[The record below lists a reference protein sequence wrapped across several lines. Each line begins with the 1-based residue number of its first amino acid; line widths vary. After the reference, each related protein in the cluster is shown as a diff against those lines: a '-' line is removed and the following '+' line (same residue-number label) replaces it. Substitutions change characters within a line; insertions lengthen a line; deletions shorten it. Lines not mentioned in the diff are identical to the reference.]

1 MESNTNYILDKKE
14 LQSLLKRTVEIKKY
28 KSGYV
33 QFVTNGVKDFIYYSF
48 NIADILN
55 INVNKTHRAI
65 QKLKN
70 AITDDNES
78 IIIVNSKPII
88 VHWANS
94 YREELFEHKPKK
106 VYTRLF
112 GGCNHLLKDEDR
124 LRVRFKNGM
133 PQWLNY
139 GKNNVIRKK
148 VFENSKKILYHNYQF
163 LFDKNIKGELK
174 YTTKILRPVKYI
186 NGYDFDKSIVDCNS
200 IYYFRKKSTIQ
211 KSIDKLIVKI
221 QTSEERS
228 KCTEAFNEL
237 ADYLFNEAFALFYCN
252 LSWGRFTMAEYQKY
266 GIEIIWYLIC
276 ILIKNTSAMDC
287 STTNNK
293 NADWLPDFDIE
304 MLFHKIY
311 DKVQCSKS
319 NLSKALRNIIRTDVT
334 KCLFPAGYTKAQKEA
349 WKESKGIE
357 RKVQD
362 KSKRKVQDK
371 SKRKQ
376 HTKSREQIN
385 KENSL
390 AQEIN
395 KLKGDGLSI
404 RKIAQQLNVGV
415 STVQRYLSKQ

>member
-1 MESNTNYILDKKE
+1 MDSSINYILDKKE

-33 QFVTNGVKDFIYYSF
+33 QFVTKGVKDLIYYSF

-55 INVNKTHRAI
+55 IEVNKTHRAI

-70 AITDDNES
+70 AITDDNEC
-78 IIIVNSKPII
+78 IIIVNSKPIR

-94 YREELFEHKPKK
+94 YREELFEHKPKR

-112 GGCNHLLKDEDR
+112 GGCNYLLKDEDR

-148 VFENSKKILYHNYQF
+148 VFDNSKNILYHNYQF

-174 YTTKILRPVKYI
+174 YSTNILRPVKYI
-186 NGYDFDKSIVDCNS
+186 NGYDFDKSIVDFNS

-252 LSWGRFTMAEYQKY
+252 LSWGRFTIAEYQKY

-276 ILIKNTSAMDC
+276 ILIKNTCAMDC

-293 NADWLPDFDIE
+293 NADWLPDFEIE
-304 MLFHKIY
+304 LLFHKIY
-311 DKVQCSKS
+311 NKVQSSKS
-319 NLSKALRNIIRTDVT
+319 DFSRALRNIIRTDLN
-334 KCLFPAGYTKAQKEA
+334 KCLFPAGYTNEQKEA
-349 WKESKGIE
+349 WKKSKGIE
-357 RKVQD
+357 RK
-362 KSKRKVQDK
+362 
-371 SKRKQ
+371 
-376 HTKSREQIN
+376 KSREQIN

-404 RKIAQQLNVGV
+404 RKIAQQMNISVN
-415 STVQRYLSKQ
+415 TVQKYLSKGL

>member
-33 QFVTNGVKDFIYYSF
+33 QFVTKGVKDPIYYCF

-55 INVNKTHRAI
+55 IKVNNTYRAI
-65 QKLKN
+65 TKLKS
-70 AITDDNES
+70 AITDDNEC
-78 IIIVNSKPII
+78 IIIVNSKPIR

-94 YREELFEHKPKK
+94 YREELFEHKPKR

-112 GGCNHLLKDEDR
+112 GGCNHLLKDEDS

-148 VFENSKKILYHNYQF
+148 VFENSKNILYHNYHF

-174 YTTKILRPVKYI
+174 YSTNILRPVKYI
-186 NGYDFDKSIVDCNS
+186 NGYDFDKSIVDFNS

-228 KCTEAFNEL
+228 KCSEAFNEL

-252 LSWGRFTMAEYQKY
+252 MSWGRFTIAEYQNY

-276 ILIKNTSAMDC
+276 ILIKNTGAMD
-287 STTNNK
+287 SSNTNNK

-304 MLFHKIY
+304 LLFHKIY
-311 DKVQCSKS
+311 NRVQCSKS

-349 WKESKGIE
+349 WKDSKGIE

-362 KSKRKVQDK
+362 KSKRKETVK
-371 SKRKQ
+371 SQ
-376 HTKSREQIN
+376 AQIN
-385 KENSL
+385 KENTL
-390 AQEIN
+390 AQEIF
-395 KLKGDGLSI
+395 KLKVEGKLTKD
-404 RKIAQQLNVGV
+404 IAALLNISTRTV
-415 STVQRYLSKQ
+415 SRYLSKGPLN

>member
-33 QFVTNGVKDFIYYSF
+33 QFVTKGIKDPIYYGF

-55 INVNKTHRAI
+55 IKVDKTHRAI
-65 QKLKN
+65 TKLKS
-70 AITDDNES
+70 AITSDNEC
-78 IIIVNSKPII
+78 IITVNSKPIR

-94 YREELFEHKPKK
+94 YREELFEHKPKR

-139 GKNNVIRKK
+139 GHNNIIRKK
-148 VFENSKKILYHNYQF
+148 VFENSKNILYNNYQF

-186 NGYDFDKSIVDCNS
+186 NGYDFDKSIVDFNS

-211 KSIDKLIVKI
+211 QSIDKLIVKI

-252 LSWGRFTMAEYQKY
+252 MSWGRFTIAEYQKY

-276 ILIKNTSAMDC
+276 ILIKNTGAMDF

-293 NADWLPDFDIE
+293 NADWLPDFEIAL
-304 MLFHKIY
+304 LFRKIY
-311 DKVQCSKS
+311 NKVQSSKS
-319 NLSKALRNIIRTDVT
+319 DLSKALRNIIRTDVT

-362 KSKRKVQDK
+362 KSKRKK
-371 SKRKQ
+371 
-376 HTKSREQIN
+376 HEKSREQIN

-404 RKIAQQLNVGV
+404 RKIAQQMNI
-415 STVQRYLSKQ
+415 SANTVQKYLSKGL

>member
-33 QFVTNGVKDFIYYSF
+33 QFVTNGVKDPIYYCF

-55 INVNKTHRAI
+55 IKVNKTYRAI
-65 QKLKN
+65 TKLKN
-70 AITDDNES
+70 AITDDNEC
-78 IIIVNSKPII
+78 IIIVNSKPIR

-94 YREELFEHKPKK
+94 YREELFEHKPKR

-124 LRVRFKNGM
+124 LRVRFKKGM

-139 GKNNVIRKK
+139 GKDNVIRKK

-174 YTTKILRPVKYI
+174 YSTNILRPVKYI
-186 NGYDFDKSIVDCNS
+186 NGYDFDKSIVDFNS

-228 KCTEAFNEL
+228 MCSEAFNEL

-252 LSWGRFTMAEYQKY
+252 LSWGRFTIAEYQKY

-276 ILIKNTSAMDC
+276 ILIKNTGAMDF

-293 NADWLPDFDIE
+293 NADWLPDFEIKL
-304 MLFHKIY
+304 LFNKIY
-311 DKVQCSKS
+311 NKVQCSKC
-319 NLSKALRNIIRTDVT
+319 NLSSALRNIIRTDVT

-349 WKESKGIE
+349 WKVSKGIE

-362 KSKRKVQDK
+362 KSKRKETV
-371 SKRKQ
+371 
-376 HTKSREQIN
+376 KSREQIN

-404 RKIAQQLNVGV
+404 RKIAQQMNISV
-415 STVQRYLSKQ
+415 STVKRYLSKGL

>member
-33 QFVTNGVKDFIYYSF
+33 QFVTKGVKDPIYYCF

-55 INVNKTHRAI
+55 IEVNKTHRAI
-65 QKLKN
+65 QKLN
-70 AITDDNES
+70 DAITADNDS
-78 IIIVNSKPII
+78 IIMVNSKPIR
-88 VHWANS
+88 VHWADS
-94 YREELFEHKPKK
+94 YREELFEHKPKR

-112 GGCNHLLKDEDR
+112 GGCNYLLKDEDS
-124 LRVRFKNGM
+124 LRVRFKSGM

-148 VFENSKKILYHNYQF
+148 VFENSKNILYHNYQF
-163 LFDKNIKGELK
+163 LFDKNIKGELM
-174 YTTKILRPVKYI
+174 YSTKILRPVKYI
-186 NGYDFDKSIVDCNS
+186 NGYDFDKSIVDFNS

-252 LSWGRFTMAEYQKY
+252 LSWGRFTIAEYQKY

-276 ILIKNTSAMDC
+276 ILIKNSGAMDC

-304 MLFHKIY
+304 LLFHKIY

-334 KCLFPAGYTKAQKEA
+334 KCLFPAWYTKAQKEA
-349 WKESKGIE
+349 WKNSKGIE
-357 RKVQD
+357 RK
-362 KSKRKVQDK
+362 KNE
-371 SKRKQ
+371 
-376 HTKSREQIN
+376 KSREQIN

-395 KLKGDGLSI
+395 KLKGEGKLTKD
-404 RKIAQQLNVGV
+404 IAALLNISTKTV
-415 STVQRYLSKQ
+415 SRYLSKGPLN

>member
-1 MESNTNYILDKKE
+1 MDPNINYILDKKE

-33 QFVTNGVKDFIYYSF
+33 QFVTKGVKDFIYYSF

-55 INVNKTHRAI
+55 IEVNKTHRAI
-65 QKLKN
+65 QKLKS
-70 AITDDNES
+70 AITADNDC
-78 IIIVNSKPII
+78 IITVNTKPIR

-94 YREELFEHKPKK
+94 YREELFEHKPKR

-124 LRVRFKNGM
+124 LRVRFKTGM

-139 GKNNVIRKK
+139 GHDNVIRKK
-148 VFENSKKILYHNYQF
+148 VFDNSKKILYHNYQF

-186 NGYDFDKSIVDCNS
+186 NGYDFDKSIVDFNS

-211 KSIDKLIVKI
+211 QSIDKLIVKI

-228 KCTEAFNEL
+228 KCTESFNEL

-252 LSWGRFTMAEYQKY
+252 LSWGRFTIAEYQNY

-276 ILIKNTSAMDC
+276 ILIKNTGAMDS
-287 STTNNK
+287 STTKNK
-293 NADWLPDFDIE
+293 NADWLPDFEIE
-304 MLFHKIY
+304 LLFHKIY

-319 NLSKALRNIIRTDVT
+319 NLSKALRNITRTDLT

-349 WKESKGIE
+349 WKGSKGIE
-357 RKVQD
+357 RK
-362 KSKRKVQDK
+362 K
-371 SKRKQ
+371 
-376 HTKSREQIN
+376 HEKSREQIN

-395 KLKGDGLSI
+395 KLKGDGISI
-404 RKIAQQLNVGV
+404 RKIAQQMGI
-415 STVQRYLSKQ
+415 SDKTVQKYLKVVV

>member
-14 LQSLLKRTVEIKKY
+14 LQTLLSKTLEIKKY

-33 QFVTNGVKDFIYYSF
+33 QFVTKGVKDPIYYCF

-65 QKLKN
+65 PRLKD
-70 AITDDNES
+70 ALIDDKER
-78 IIIVNSKPII
+78 IIKVNGNPIL

-94 YREELFEHKPKK
+94 YREELFEHKPKR

-186 NGYDFDKSIVDCNS
+186 NGYDFDKSIVDFNS

-211 KSIDKLIVKI
+211 NTIDKLIIKI

-228 KCTEAFNEL
+228 KCSEAFNEL

-252 LSWGRFTMAEYQKY
+252 LSWGRFTIAEYQKY

-276 ILIKNTSAMDC
+276 ILIKNTGAMDC
-287 STTNNK
+287 STTKNK

-304 MLFHKIY
+304 LLFHKIY
-311 DKVQCSKS
+311 GKVQCSKC
-319 NLSKALRNIIRTDVT
+319 NLSSALRKITRTDLS

-349 WKESKGIE
+349 WK
-357 RKVQD
+357 
-362 KSKRKVQDK
+362 KSKEIVRKKHD
-371 SKRKQ
+371 
-376 HTKSREQIN
+376 KSREQIN

-404 RKIAQQLNVGV
+404 RKIAQQMNISVN
-415 STVQRYLSKQ
+415 TVQKYLSKVL

>member
-1 MESNTNYILDKKE
+1 MDPNIDYILDKKE
-14 LQSLLKRTVEIKKY
+14 LQTLLKRTVEIKKY

-33 QFVTNGVKDFIYYSF
+33 QFVTKGVKDFIYYSF

-55 INVNKTHRAI
+55 IEVNKTHRAI
-65 QKLKN
+65 QKLKSS
-70 AITDDNES
+70 ITDDNES
-78 IIIVNSKPII
+78 IIIVNSKPIR

-94 YREELFEHKPKK
+94 YREELFEHKPKR

-112 GGCNHLLKDEDR
+112 GGCNYLLKDEDR

-139 GKNNVIRKK
+139 GKDNVIRKK
-148 VFENSKKILYHNYQF
+148 VFDNSKNILYHNYQF

-174 YTTKILRPVKYI
+174 YSTNILRPVKYI

-252 LSWGRFTMAEYQKY
+252 LSWGRFTIAEYQKY

-276 ILIKNTSAMDC
+276 ILIKNTGAMDC
-287 STTNNK
+287 STTKNK
-293 NADWLPDFDIE
+293 NADWLPDFEIE
-304 MLFHKIY
+304 LLFHKIY
-311 DKVQCSKS
+311 NKVQSSKS
-319 NLSKALRNIIRTDVT
+319 DFSRALRNIIRTDVT
-334 KCLFPAGYTKAQKEA
+334 KCLFPDGYTKAQKEA

-357 RKVQD
+357 RK
-362 KSKRKVQDK
+362 
-371 SKRKQ
+371 
-376 HTKSREQIN
+376 KSREQIN

-395 KLKGDGLSI
+395 KLRGDGLSI
-404 RKIAQQLNVGV
+404 RKIAQQMNISVN
-415 STVQRYLSKQ
+415 TVQKYLGKEL

>member
-33 QFVTNGVKDFIYYSF
+33 QFVTKGVKDPIYYCF

-55 INVNKTHRAI
+55 IKVNKTYRAI
-65 QKLKN
+65 TKLKN
-70 AITDDNES
+70 AITDDNEC
-78 IIIVNSKPII
+78 IIIVNSKPIR

-94 YREELFEHKPKK
+94 YREELFEHKPKR

-112 GGCNHLLKDEDR
+112 GGCNHLLKDEDG

-148 VFENSKKILYHNYQF
+148 VFENSKNILYHNYQF

-174 YTTKILRPVKYI
+174 YSTNILRPVKYI
-186 NGYDFDKSIVDCNS
+186 NGYDFDKSIVDFNS

-252 LSWGRFTMAEYQKY
+252 LSWGRFTIAEYQNY

-276 ILIKNTSAMDC
+276 ILIKNTSAVDN
-287 STTNNK
+287 TITNKK
-293 NADWLPDFDIE
+293 NADWLPDFEIKL
-304 MLFHKIY
+304 LFNKIY
-311 DKVQCSKS
+311 NKVQCSKCNFS
-319 NLSKALRNIIRTDVT
+319 SALRNIIRTDVN

-349 WKESKGIE
+349 WKKSKGIE
-357 RKVQD
+357 RK
-362 KSKRKVQDK
+362 KNEKC
-371 SKRKQ
+371 
-376 HTKSREQIN
+376 REQIN
-385 KENSL
+385 KEKSL

-395 KLKGDGLSI
+395 KLKGEGKLTKD
-404 RKIAQQLNVGV
+404 IAALLNISTKTV
-415 STVQRYLSKQ
+415 SRYLSKGPLKQKV

>member
-14 LQSLLKRTVEIKKY
+14 LQTLLKRTVEIKKY

-33 QFVTNGVKDFIYYSF
+33 QFVTKGVKDPIYYCF

-55 INVNKTHRAI
+55 IKVNKTHRAI
-65 QKLKN
+65 PRLKD
-70 AITDDNES
+70 ALTDDNER
-78 IIIVNSKPII
+78 IITVNRMPIR

-94 YREELFEHKPKK
+94 YREELFEHKPKR

-148 VFENSKKILYHNYQF
+148 VFDNSKKILYHNFQF

-186 NGYDFDKSIVDCNS
+186 NGYDFDKSIVDFNS

-221 QTSEERS
+221 QTSDERS
-228 KCTEAFNEL
+228 KCSEAFNEL

-252 LSWGRFTMAEYQKY
+252 LSWSRFTIAEYQKY

-287 STTNNK
+287 KATNNK

-304 MLFHKIY
+304 LLFHKIY
-311 DKVQCSKS
+311 DKVQCSKC
-319 NLSKALRNIIRTDVT
+319 NLSKALRNIKKTDVT

-349 WKESKGIE
+349 WKASKGIE
-357 RKVQD
+357 RK
-362 KSKRKVQDK
+362 K
-371 SKRKQ
+371 
-376 HTKSREQIN
+376 HEKSREQIN

-404 RKIAQQLNVGV
+404 RKIAQQLNIGI
-415 STVQRYLSKQ
+415 STVQRYLSK

>member
-33 QFVTNGVKDFIYYSF
+33 QFVTKGVKDLIYYSF

-55 INVNKTHRAI
+55 IKVNKTYRAI
-65 QKLKN
+65 PKLKN
-70 AITDDNES
+70 AITDDNDS
-78 IIIVNSKPII
+78 IIIVNSKPIR

-94 YREELFEHKPKK
+94 YREELFEHKPKR

-186 NGYDFDKSIVDCNS
+186 NGYDFDKSIVDFNS

-221 QTSEERS
+221 QKSEERS
-228 KCTEAFNEL
+228 ECTEAFNEL
-237 ADYLFNEAFALFYCN
+237 ANYLFNEAFALFYCN
-252 LSWGRFTMAEYQKY
+252 LSWGRFTIAEYQNY

-276 ILIKNTSAMDC
+276 ILIKNSGAMDC
-287 STTNNK
+287 EATKNK

-304 MLFHKIY
+304 LLFHKIY
-311 DKVQCSKS
+311 GKVQCSKS
-319 NLSKALRNIIRTDVT
+319 NLSSALRKITRTDVT

-349 WKESKGIE
+349 WKKSKGIE

-362 KSKRKVQDK
+362 KSLRKK
-371 SKRKQ
+371 
-376 HTKSREQIN
+376 HEKSREQIN

-404 RKIAQQLNVGV
+404 RKIAQQMNISVN
-415 STVQRYLSKQ
+415 TVQKYLSKVL

>member
-1 MESNTNYILDKKE
+1 MDPNINYILDKKE

-33 QFVTNGVKDFIYYSF
+33 QFVTKGVKDPIYYSF

-55 INVNKTHRAI
+55 IEVNKTHRAI
-65 QKLKN
+65 TKLKS
-70 AITDDNES
+70 AITDDNEC
-78 IIIVNSKPII
+78 IITVNSKTIR

-94 YREELFEHKPKK
+94 YREELFEHKPKR

-112 GGCNHLLKDEDR
+112 GGCNHLLKDEDG

-139 GKNNVIRKK
+139 GHDNVIRKK

-174 YTTKILRPVKYI
+174 YVTNILRPVKYI
-186 NGYDFDKSIVDCNS
+186 NGYDFDKSIVDFNS

-221 QTSEERS
+221 QTSDERS
-228 KCTEAFNEL
+228 ECTEAFNEL

-252 LSWGRFTMAEYQKY
+252 LSWGRFTIAEYQNY

-276 ILIKNTSAMDC
+276 ILIKNTGAMD
-287 STTNNK
+287 SKATKNK
-293 NADWLPDFDIE
+293 NADWLPDFEIE
-304 MLFHKIY
+304 LLFHKIY

-319 NLSKALRNIIRTDVT
+319 NLSSALRKIIKTDVT

-349 WKESKGIE
+349 WKKSKGIE
-357 RKVQD
+357 RKKHD
-362 KSKRKVQDK
+362 
-371 SKRKQ
+371 
-376 HTKSREQIN
+376 KSREQIN

-395 KLKGDGLSI
+395 RLKGDGKLT
-404 RKIAQQLNVGV
+404 KDIAVLLNISTKTV
-415 STVQRYLSKQ
+415 SRYLSKGPLK

>member
-33 QFVTNGVKDFIYYSF
+33 QFVTKGVKDPIYYSF
-48 NIADILN
+48 DIADILN
-55 INVNKTHRAI
+55 IKANKTYRAI
-65 QKLKN
+65 TKLKN

-78 IIIVNSKPII
+78 IIIVNSKPIR
-88 VHWANS
+88 VHWADS
-94 YREELFEHKPKK
+94 YREELFEHKPKR

-139 GKNNVIRKK
+139 GNNNVIRKK
-148 VFENSKKILYHNYQF
+148 VFENSKNILYHNYQF
-163 LFDKNIKGELK
+163 LFDKNIKGELM
-174 YTTKILRPVKYI
+174 YSTKILRPVKYI

-228 KCTEAFNEL
+228 KCSEAFNEL

-252 LSWGRFTMAEYQKY
+252 LSWGRFTIAEYQKY

-276 ILIKNTSAMDC
+276 ILIKNTGTMDC

-293 NADWLPDFDIE
+293 NADWLPDFEIE
-304 MLFHKIY
+304 LLFHKIY
-311 DKVQCSKS
+311 NRVQCSKS
-319 NLSKALRNIIRTDVT
+319 NLSSALRKIIRTDVT

-349 WKESKGIE
+349 WKVSKGIE

-371 SKRKQ
+371 SLRKK
-376 HTKSREQIN
+376 HEKSREQIN

-404 RKIAQQLNVGV
+404 RKIAQQLNIGV

>member
-33 QFVTNGVKDFIYYSF
+33 QFVTKGVKDPVYYSF

-55 INVNKTHRAI
+55 IKVDKTYRAI
-65 QKLKN
+65 PKLKN
-70 AITDDNES
+70 AITDDNDS
-78 IIIVNSKPII
+78 IIIVNSKPIR
-88 VHWANS
+88 VHWTNS
-94 YREELFEHKPKK
+94 YREELFEHKPKR

-186 NGYDFDKSIVDCNS
+186 NGYDFDKSIVDFNS

-211 KSIDKLIVKI
+211 QSIDKLIVKI
-221 QTSEERS
+221 QKSEERS

-252 LSWGRFTMAEYQKY
+252 LSWGRFTIAEYQNY

-276 ILIKNTSAMDC
+276 ILIKNSGAMDN

-304 MLFHKIY
+304 LLFHKIY
-311 DKVQCSKS
+311 DKVQCAKS
-319 NLSKALRNIIRTDVT
+319 NLSKALRNITRTDLS

-349 WKESKGIE
+349 WKESKEIV
-357 RKVQD
+357 RKETV
-362 KSKRKVQDK
+362 KSQA
-371 SKRKQ
+371 
-376 HTKSREQIN
+376 QIN
-385 KENSL
+385 KESTL
-390 AQEIN
+390 AQEIF
-395 KLKGDGLSI
+395 KLKGEGKLTKD
-404 RKIAQQLNVGV
+404 IAALLNISTKTV
-415 STVQRYLSKQ
+415 SRYLSKGSLK